1 MSPKQ
6 GILYVRLVVSYGEP
20 TEFDDVGCD
29 GMFIESTEM
38 CTKDVANLLRVAKAF
53 KVLMPYLDKLVDVEA
68 LIPWR
73 GGKKAL
79 EEVRHLL

>member
-6 GILYVRLVVSYGEP
+6 GTIYVRLVVSYGEP

-29 GMFIESTEM
+29 GMFIESTET
-38 CTKDVANLLRVAKAF
+38 CTKDVANLLRAAKAF
-53 KVLMPYLDKLVDVEA
+53 RALMPYLDRFIDVEA

-79 EEVRHLL
+79 KEVEHLL